1 MKEPIAYLNGE
12 HIPVSQ
18 ATLPVYDSGVVLGA
32 TVTEMT
38 RTFGHQLFKLND
50 HLDRLFQALEYMQ
63 FDTGLT
69 KKDFRQLSIEIVKNN
84 AQWLDKE
91 GDLGLTHFVTA
102 GTFATYA
109 KISPEGHINRP
120 TVCIHTFPLPFS
132 MWAEKLEAGQ
142 QLVTPNIRHVPPQC
156 YDPAIKNRSRL
167 HYYLADLEARR
178 VVPGA
183 TALLLDMDDHVTET
197 IAANF
202 IMVRDRTLISPEIK
216 NILPG
221 ISRKTVFELA
231 SDLGL
236 QTVEQ
241 DITVEE
247 VIEAD
252 EAFTTSTSYCMMPVT
267 HINNAPIGKGK
278 PGPVY
283 RTLIDAW
290 SKQVGV
296 NITTQIT
303 SHGTA
308 F

>member
-12 HIPVSQ
+12 HLPASQ

-38 RTFGHQLFKLND
+38 RTFGHRLFRLNE
-50 HLDRLFQALEYMQ
+50 HLDRLFHALEYMQ

-69 KKDFRQLSIEIVKNN
+69 KDEFRKLSIEIVENN
-84 AQWLDKE
+84 VRWLGKE
-91 GDLGLTHFVTA
+91 DDLGLTHFVTA

-109 KISPEGHINRP
+109 KITPERHVNQP

-132 MWAEKLEAGQ
+132 LWAERLKSGQ

-167 HYYLADLEARR
+167 HYYLADQEARR

-183 TALLLDMDDHVTET
+183 TALLLDIDDHITET

-202 IMVRDRTLISPEIK
+202 IMVRDRTLISPMLK

-231 SDLGL
+231 SNLGL
-236 QTVEQ
+236 QIVEK
-241 DITVEE
+241 DILVED

-267 HINNAPIGKGK
+267 HINNVPIGNGK

-290 SKQVGV
+290 SKRVGV

-303 SHGTA
+303 SHGRA

>member
-12 HIPVSQ
+12 HLPASQ

-32 TVTEMT
+32 TVAEMT
-38 RTFGHQLFKLND
+38 RTFGHQLFRLNE
-50 HLDRLFQALEYMQ
+50 HLDRLFHALEYMQ

-69 KKDFRQLSIEIVKNN
+69 KDEFRKLSIEIVENN
-84 AQWLDKE
+84 VRWLDKE
-91 GDLGLTHFVTA
+91 NDLGLTHFVTA
-102 GTFATYA
+102 GTFATYD
-109 KISPEGHINRP
+109 KITPERHVTRP

-132 MWAEKLEAGQ
+132 LWAEKLKAGQ

-167 HYYLADLEARR
+167 HYYLADQEARR

-183 TALLLDMDDHVTET
+183 TALLLDIDDHVTET

-202 IMVRDRTLISPEIK
+202 IMVCDRTLISPMLK

-231 SDLGL
+231 SNLGL
-236 QTVEQ
+236 QTVEK
-241 DITVEE
+241 DILVED

-267 HINNAPIGKGK
+267 HINNVPIGNGK

-283 RTLIDAW
+283 RTLIAAW
-290 SKQVGV
+290 SKRVGV

-303 SHGTA
+303 SHGRA